1 MGIIMLIY
9 AELSSREATIPRSL
23 DFSRGTSAFN
33 VLDLVNLAPLMELTS
48 GTPEIVIGL
57 VDGPVVIGHPDLAGE
72 NVREI
77 PGRIG
82 GRCAKPSSL
91 ACMHGTFVAGILS
104 AKRSSAA
111 PAICPG
117 CTLLVRPIFSETP
130 DANELIPSATPEEL
144 AAAIIECIDAG
155 ARLVNLSAA
164 LAQVPSAK
172 GERALE
178 QALDYA
184 AKRGVVVVAAAGNQ
198 GMVGSTAITRHPSVI
213 AVVAC
218 DRRGRS
224 LNESNFGNSIGRRG
238 LSAPGEGI
246 TSLSTDGK
254 AVPSGGTSIAAPFVT
269 GGIAL
274 VWSEFP
280 EASAGQVRVAVTQA
294 HAQRRPTVVPAL
306 LNAWAIYAAM
316 REFRS
321 MQLMR

>member
-1 MGIIMLIY
+1 MLTY
-9 AELSSREATIPRSL
+9 AEPSTQAASPIARSL
-23 DFSRGTSAFN
+23 DFSQETRTSN
-33 VLDLVNLAPLMELTS
+33 LLDLVNLTPLMELTS
-48 GTPEIVIGL
+48 GRPEIIIGL

-82 GRCAKPSSL
+82 GACVQASSL
-91 ACMHGTFVAGILS
+91 ACMHGTFVAGILC

-117 CTLLVRPIFSETP
+117 CTLLVRPIFSETQI
-130 DANELIPSATPEEL
+130 AEELIPSATPEEL

-172 GERALE
+172 GERALG

-184 AKRGVVVVAAAGNQ
+184 ANRGVIVVAAAGNQ
-198 GMVGSTAITRHPSVI
+198 GTVGSTAITRHPWVI
-213 AVVAC
+213 AVIAC
-218 DRRGRS
+218 DRRGRPV
-224 LNESNFGNSIGRRG
+224 NESNFGNSIGRRG

-246 TSLSTDGK
+246 TSLGTDSK
-254 AVPSGGTSIAAPFVT
+254 AVPSGGTSVAAPFVT
-269 GGIAL
+269 GAIAL

-280 EASAGQVRVAVTQA
+280 DAGAGQVRLAVTQA
-294 HAQRRPTVVPAL
+294 HAQRRPTIVPAL
-306 LNAWAIYAAM
+306 LNAWAIHAAM
-316 REFRS
+316 QEFRS
-321 MQLMR
+321 M

>member
-1 MGIIMLIY
+1 MLTY
-9 AELSSREATIPRSL
+9 AELSRRTAISHPPDFNRETRAS
-23 DFSRGTSAFN
+23 N
-33 VLDLVNLAPLMELTS
+33 VLDLVNLTSLMELTS
-48 GTPEIVIGL
+48 GRPEIVIGL
-57 VDGPVVIGHPDLAGE
+57 VDGPVVIGHPDLTGE

-82 GRCAKPSSL
+82 GTCAQASSL
-91 ACMHGTFVAGILS
+91 ACMHGTFVAGIL
-104 AKRSSAA
+104 AARRTSAA

-130 DANELIPSATPEEL
+130 DANELIPGATPEEL
-144 AAAIIECIDAG
+144 AVAIIECVDAG

-172 GERALE
+172 GERALG
-178 QALDYA
+178 QALDHA
-184 AKRGVVVVAAAGNQ
+184 ANRGVIVVAAAGNQ
-198 GMVGSTAITRHPSVI
+198 GTVGSTAITRHPWSI
-213 AVVAC
+213 AVIAC
-218 DRRGRS
+218 DRRGRPLS
-224 LNESNFGNSIGRRG
+224 ESNLGNSIGRRG

-246 TSLSTDGK
+246 TSLGTVGD

-269 GGIAL
+269 GAIAL

-280 EASAGQVRVAVTQA
+280 GASAGQVRVAVTQA

-306 LNAWAIYAAM
+306 LNASAIHAAM

-321 MQLMR
+321 M

>member
-1 MGIIMLIY
+1 MLTY
-9 AELSSREATIPRSL
+9 AELSRREETAIPRSP
-23 DFSRGTSAFN
+23 DFTQETRASN
-33 VLDLVNLAPLMELTS
+33 VLDLVKLTPLMELTS
-48 GTPEIVIGL
+48 GRPEIVIGL

-82 GRCAKPSSL
+82 GACNQASSL
-91 ACMHGTFVAGILS
+91 ACMHGTFVAGILC

-130 DANELIPSATPEEL
+130 AANELIPSATPEEL

-155 ARLVNLSAA
+155 VRLVNLSAA

-172 GERALE
+172 GERALG

-184 AKRGVVVVAAAGNQ
+184 ANRGAIVVAAAGNQ
-198 GMVGSTAITRHPSVI
+198 GTVGSTAITRHAWVI
-213 AVVAC
+213 AVIAC
-218 DRRGRS
+218 DRRGRP

-246 TSLSTDGK
+246 TSLGTDSK
-254 AVPSGGTSIAAPFVT
+254 AVPSGGTSVAAPFVT
-269 GGIAL
+269 GAIAL

-280 EASAGQVRVAVTQA
+280 DASAGQIKLAVTKA
-294 HAQRRPTVVPAL
+294 HAQRRPMVVPAL
-306 LNAWAIYAAM
+306 LNAWAMYTAM
-316 REFRS
+316 PEFRS
-321 MQLMR
+321 M

>member
-1 MGIIMLIY
+1 MLAY
-9 AELSSREATIPRSL
+9 AELSRREGTAIPRSP
-23 DFSRGTSAFN
+23 DFTRETRASN
-33 VLDLVNLAPLMELTS
+33 VLDLVNLTPLMELTS
-48 GTPEIVIGL
+48 GRPEIVIGL

-72 NVREI
+72 NVREV

-82 GRCAKPSSL
+82 ACAQASSL

-117 CTLLVRPIFSETP
+117 CTLLVCPIFSETP
-130 DANELIPSATPEEL
+130 VAEELIPSATPEEL

-172 GERALE
+172 GERALG
-178 QALDYA
+178 QALDHA
-184 AKRGVVVVAAAGNQ
+184 ANRGVIVVAAAGNQ
-198 GMVGSTAITRHPSVI
+198 GTVGSTAITRHPWAI
-213 AVVAC
+213 AVIGC
-218 DRRGRS
+218 DRRGRPLS
-224 LNESNFGNSIGRRG
+224 ESNLGNSIGRRG
-238 LSAPGEGI
+238 LSAPGESI
-246 TSLSTDGK
+246 TSLGTDSK
-254 AVPSGGTSIAAPFVT
+254 AVPSGGTSVAAPFVT
-269 GGIAL
+269 GAIAL

-280 EASAGQVRVAVTQA
+280 DASAGQVKLAVTKA

-306 LNAWAIYAAM
+306 LNAWAIHAAM

-321 MQLMR
+321 I

>member
-1 MGIIMLIY
+1 MLTYVEPSTQAGSPI
-9 AELSSREATIPRSL
+9 ARSL
-23 DFSRGTSAFN
+23 DFGQETKPLN
-33 VLDLVNLAPLMELTS
+33 VLDLVKLTPLMELTS
-48 GTPEIVIGL
+48 GRSEIVIGL

-77 PGRIG
+77 PGRVG
-82 GRCAKPSSL
+82 GTCAQASSL
-91 ACMHGTFVAGILS
+91 ACMHGTFVAGILC

-130 DANELIPSATPEEL
+130 AANELIPSATPEEL

-172 GERALE
+172 GERALG

-184 AKRGVVVVAAAGNQ
+184 ANRGVIVVAAAGNQ
-198 GMVGSTAITRHPSVI
+198 GTVGSTAITRHPWAIAVI
-213 AVVAC
+213 AC
-218 DRRGRS
+218 DGRGRP
-224 LNESNFGNSIGRRG
+224 LNESNLGNSIGRRG

-246 TSLSTDGK
+246 TSLGTDSK
-254 AVPSGGTSIAAPFVT
+254 AVPSGGTSVAAPFVT
-269 GGIAL
+269 GAIAL

-280 EASAGQVRVAVTQA
+280 DAGAGQVRLAVTQA

-306 LNAWAIYAAM
+306 LNASAIHAAM

-321 MQLMR
+321 T

>member
-1 MGIIMLIY
+1 
-9 AELSSREATIPRSL
+9 
-23 DFSRGTSAFN
+23 
-33 VLDLVNLAPLMELTS
+33 
-48 GTPEIVIGL
+48 L
-57 VDGPVVIGHPDLAGE
+57 VDGPVVIDHPELAGE

-77 PGRIG
+77 PGKIG
-82 GRCAKPSSL
+82 GTCAQASSL
-91 ACMHGTFVAGILS
+91 ACMHGTFVAGILC

-130 DANELIPSATPEEL
+130 AANELIPSATPEEL

-172 GERALE
+172 GERALG
-178 QALDYA
+178 QALDHA
-184 AKRGVVVVAAAGNQ
+184 ANRGVIIVAAAGNQ
-198 GMVGSTAITRHPSVI
+198 GTVGSTAITRHPWAIAVI
-213 AVVAC
+213 AC
-218 DRRGRS
+218 DGRGRPLS
-224 LNESNFGNSIGRRG
+224 ESNLGNSIGRRG

-246 TSLSTDGK
+246 TSLGTVGD
-254 AVPSGGTSIAAPFVT
+254 AVPSGGTSVAAPFVT
-269 GGIAL
+269 GAIAL

-280 EASAGQVRVAVTQA
+280 DAGAGQIKLAVTKA

-306 LNAWAIYAAM
+306 LNASAIHAAM

-321 MQLMR
+321 T

>member
-1 MGIIMLIY
+1 MLTY
-9 AELSSREATIPRSL
+9 AELSRREGTPISRSP
-23 DFSRGTSAFN
+23 DFSQETRASN
-33 VLDLVNLAPLMELTS
+33 VLDLVNLTPLMELTS
-48 GTPEIVIGL
+48 GRPEIVIGL
-57 VDGPVVIGHPDLAGE
+57 VDGPVVMTHPDLAGE
-72 NVREI
+72 NVREV

-82 GRCAKPSSL
+82 GTCAQASSL

-130 DANELIPSATPEEL
+130 AANELIPSATPEEL
-144 AAAIIECIDAG
+144 AVAIIECIDAG

-172 GERALE
+172 GERALG
-178 QALDYA
+178 QALDHA
-184 AKRGVVVVAAAGNQ
+184 ANRGVIVVAAAGNQ
-198 GMVGSTAITRHPSVI
+198 GTVGSTAITRHPWVI
-213 AVVAC
+213 AVIAC
-218 DRRGRS
+218 DGRGRP
-224 LNESNFGNSIGRRG
+224 LNESNLGNSIGRRG

-246 TSLSTDGK
+246 TSLGTVGD
-254 AVPSGGTSIAAPFVT
+254 AVPSGGTSVAAPFVT
-269 GGIAL
+269 GAIAL

-280 EASAGQVRVAVTQA
+280 DTGAGQVRLAVTQA

-306 LNAWAIYAAM
+306 LNAWAIHTAL

-321 MQLMR
+321 M